1 MSAQG
6 LIVAIIVLG
15 CCAYAAWTLMP
26 SAARRALAAALMKL
40 PLPNLCLQ
48 HLARA
53 AKPSNSC
60 GCDGC
65 DRSELAPKLGSQPAS
80 KPAVVT
86 FHPRLRR

>member
-6 LIVAIIVLG
+6 FLVAVIVLG
-15 CCAYAAWTLMP
+15 CSAYAAWTLMP
-26 SAARRALAAALMKL
+26 RAARRALAAALMKL
-40 PLPNLCLQ
+40 PLPQACLQ
-48 HLARA
+48 WLARA
-53 AKPSNSC
+53 AQPSNSC

-65 DRSELAPKLGSQPAS
+65 DRSELAPKLAA